1 MMFAVVALLCATVA
15 SAQSWK
21 PAAPDSKQPTQTE
34 IDEAKRRYQ
43 KGIQLYEVEGD
54 VTTSLL
60 ELQRAYD
67 LAPNFAVLYNIGQ
80 VARTGRDYLIS
91 LRAFEA
97 YLQFGGAQ
105 VPADKRTTAENEI
118 KALKELVG
126 TIKVTTNVTTGT
138 VFVDDIEV
146 GKLPVDSTRVNPGA
160 HRVRVD
166 SDGKQSTK
174 NITIAGGETQTID
187 LQIDLSVKLPPPD
200 LPPPPKP
207 VTVEKTSYAW
217 VGWLVTGVLAAGAI
231 GTGSVAL
238 VQNSDVN
245 DTPYTGAT
253 VPEDLD
259 DKKSTVTALAVT
271 TDVLIGAAVLCA
283 GISLYF
289 TIRDS
294 KDDAPEAAPA
304 PSTALKVS
312 PGGLSVVGSF

>member
-1 MMFAVVALLCATVA
+1 MMFALVALLCATVA

-21 PAAPDSKQPTQTE
+21 PVAPDSKQPTQTE

-138 VFVDDIEV
+138 VFIDEVEV
-146 GKLPVDSTRVNPGA
+146 GKLPLEATRVNPGS

-174 NITIAGGETQTID
+174 TITIAGGETQTVD
-187 LQIDLSVKLPPPD
+187 LQIDLSVKPPPPD
-200 LPPPPKP
+200 LPPPPNKP
-207 VTVEKTSYAW
+207 IAEPKTSYAW

-238 VQNSDVN
+238 VQNADVN

-259 DKKSTVTALAVT
+259 SKRSTVTALAVT
-271 TDVLIGAAVLCA
+271 TDVLIGAAVLTA

-294 KDDAPEAAPA
+294 KSDEAPEAAT
-304 PSTALKVS
+304 STALRVS
-312 PGGLSVVGSF
+312 PNGLTVVGSF